1 MVRKLERGAQRFLGI
16 TDAQSKILVRVG
28 GVALAAYAGYNVL
41 SALGLIDRDA
51 SGVRVFDH
59 SRLLAQPSVLSEF
72 VAMPTGAI
80 PMSHLIWTQ
89 ENAEAIYLRVR
100 DFVEA
105 PGIVHDNEERAVSI
119 IQGLPNPYA
128 VAFFNASL
136 FTDYAYSIA
145 AYGAEFLEDRHK
157 AAIGRHLKSIGGY
170 PNAYGLT
177 MTI

>member
-28 GVALAAYAGYNVL
+28 GGALVAWASYNVL
-41 SALGLIDRDA
+41 SAVGLIDRDA

-59 SRLLAQPSVLSEF
+59 SKLLAQPSVLSEF
-72 VAMPTGAI
+72 VALPTGAI
-80 PMSHLIWTQ
+80 PMSHLLWTQ
-89 ENAEAIYLRVR
+89 ENTELIYLRVR

-105 PGIVHDNEERAVSI
+105 PGVFSDNEERAVSI

-145 AYGAEFLEDRHK
+145 AYGAEFLEKRHK
-157 AAIGRHLKSIGGY
+157 AAIGRHMASIGAY
-170 PNAYGLT
+170 PMAYGLT